1 MKRIL
6 AFLTSSVLATAFLAS
21 CVETPA
27 EVAVTGVRLS
37 DTEIEL
43 LEGQTHNLTATV
55 LPEDATNKGVT
66 WTSAV
71 PNVATVSDDGTVI
84 AMAMGASTITVTTV
98 DGGFRADCAVIVKMR
113 VIPVESISL
122 NYDKIGIEEGS
133 GVYLSATV
141 LPTNATNKNVIWS
154 ASPENVISVD
164 NIGKVTGLIPGEGD
178 VTATTEDGGFTATC
192 HIIVNAVTVNA
203 ESVTLDRE
211 TLELTEG
218 ETAVLTA
225 TVLPENTTD
234 KTVQWRTIDEAV
246 AMVDQEGK
254 VTAVGAGKTLIV
266 ASCGGIEAACE
277 VTVKKVEVTGLT
289 IEPASVTLAEGKTFQ
304 LSATVSPANADQTV
318 EWVSYDTNVAK
329 VDANGLVTAVK
340 EGTTKIFARS
350 QAFTD
355 VSASCEITVIKD
367 PTLRGISINPSE
379 LTLTVGQAQTLQVVY
394 TPEYA
399 TNKKVSWST
408 DNADVASVSAE
419 GEVTAKEEGVA
430 IVTATSDEGGLTA
443 SCKVM
448 VGKTTGTRVYCYINN
463 YLTSKKI
470 LYLNGTPDPL
480 SGAFEVIINDAS
492 YSFAYLIGMRAD
504 GHDLYTLEWYQSS
517 ISSGNPLF
525 LCKNRKPLYRL
536 DEYFKDPD
544 NVHGMAARDGK
555 VAFTYYST
563 SGENNY
569 LIIVDPDGTVT
580 KSDIPGD
587 YKNMYDMP
595 CAFSPSGD
603 LYIAPDFKDPF
614 GDRHLGV
621 YKYGTDKEWSYYDLP
636 KHEYPGQIDIS
647 DEGDVYVFTL
657 YQDDDYYAV
666 LYKNGEEY
674 SVTDQYNKYVN
685 IDLSI
690 AGGHIY
696 TVALDEDE
704 KKATERCDGNLLR
717 TVNIDSGLHSMHATT
732 SGDVYLATG
741 KRIYKNDAVL
751 FTVPGEIHYISY
763 FCVVE

>member
-43 LEGQTHNLTATV
+43 IEGQTHNLTATV

-84 AMAMGASTITVTTV
+84 AKEMGASTITVTTV

-192 HIIVNAVTVNA
+192 HIIVNAVTINP
-203 ESVTLDRE
+203 ERVTLDRE

-246 AMVDQEGK
+246 ATVDQEGK

-277 VTVKKVEVTGLT
+277 VTVKKIQATGIT
-289 IEPASVTLAEGKTFQ
+289 IEPATVTIAEGKTFQ

-318 EWVSYDTNVAK
+318 EWVSYDTDVAR
-329 VDANGLVTAVK
+329 VDASGLVTAVK

-350 QAFTD
+350 KAFTD
-355 VSASCEITVIKD
+355 VSASCEVTVTKD

-379 LTLTVGQAQTLQVVY
+379 LNLTVGQTQTLQVVY

-399 TNKKVSWST
+399 ANKKVSWSS

-419 GEVTAKEEGVA
+419 GKVTAKEEGTA
-430 IVTATSDEGGLTA
+430 TVTATSEEGGFTA
-443 SCKVM
+443 SCKVT
-448 VGKTTGTRVYCYINN
+448 VGKTTGTRVYCCTNDHV
-463 YLTSKKI
+463 
-470 LYLNGTPDPL
+470 LYVNGAPDPL
-480 SGAFEVIINDAS
+480 SGAFEIVIDDVR
-492 YSFAYLIGMRAD
+492 YTFEYLMAMCAD
-504 GHDLYTLEWYQSS
+504 GPDLYTLEWYHNSS
-517 ISSGNPLF
+517 RSPVV
-525 LCKNRKPLYRL
+525 LCKNRKPLIRL
-536 DEYFKDPD
+536 EEYINDPND
-544 NVHGMAARDGK
+544 VHGMAVRGGK
-555 VAFTYYST
+555 AAFTCYST
-563 SGENNY
+563 NGTDNY
-569 LIIVDPDGTVT
+569 VVIVSPDGTVT
-580 KSDIPGD
+580 KSEIPGD

-603 LYIAPDFKDPF
+603 LYFAPDFYDPF

-636 KHEYPGQIDIS
+636 KHEYSGRIDIS